1 MREYSQQNTAELVQ
15 FHEIELCRNVEV
27 TDQFKYTMQAGDTF
41 LSWLLTTLALL
52 YKECIKPCR
61 PYTGYSRV
69 YCPCQGSDDTDV
81 TKKAVKGVSSPPRPF
96 TVLVEGNVGSGKSS
110 FLDIMESW
118 QGVSVL
124 QEPVETWRNAGG
136 QNLFNDMQRDPKR
149 WMKTF
154 QLFST
159 MTRLTTS
166 PSQMTDLTPDSGPFR
181 VRRRLCLPPQS

>member
-1 MREYSQQNTAELVQ
+1 
-15 FHEIELCRNVEV
+15 
-27 TDQFKYTMQAGDTF
+27 MQAGDTF

-52 YKECIKPCR
+52 YKECADLTLAPVEYI
-61 PYTGYSRV
+61 
-69 YCPCQGSDDTDV
+69 CPCQGSDDTEV
-81 TKKAVKGVSSPPRPF
+81 TKEALKGISPPPRPF

-118 QGVSVL
+118 QGVFVL

-149 WMKTF
+149 WMTTF
-154 QLFST
+154 QLYST

-166 PSQMTDLTPDSGPFR
+166 PSQTTDSPDSGPFR
-181 VRRRLCLPPQS
+181 VRRRQSLLPQS